1 MRGISK
7 ASVDNLQNEA
17 KPRKG
22 GRRRVKTA
30 PCHPS
35 PSFPWGAKQGKLQAP
50 KRGLRSQPVCGGD
63 GRRIG
68 MPSAVS
74 VRRGR
79 QRDQDAFL
87 TQQEDVLP
95 RRQLRAGARGHL
107 AEDAGPGAERRQ
119 RLGRVSRSLL
129 VPTLAISRGWGG
141 LRHEG
146 RGAGQELPLPRGGAP
161 PAQWR
166 KGTERQAGVGGLS
179 SPLPLAPRRA
189 LRRSEGGG
197 QRARVRGA
205 GRALT
210 RGSAHRPHRRSPAA
224 PRCCCWPWP

>member
-1 MRGISK
+1 MRGVSK

-22 GRRRVKTA
+22 GSRRVKTA

-35 PSFPWGAKQGKLQAP
+35 LPPPLGALNKGSSKLQAP
-50 KRGLRSQPVCGGD
+50 RRGLRSQPVCGGD
-63 GRRIG
+63 GGRIG
-68 MPSAVS
+68 MLSSVS

-79 QRDQDAFL
+79 HRDQDAFL

-107 AEDAGPGAERRQ
+107 AEDAGPGTERRQ
-119 RLGRVSRSLL
+119 RLGRVSRFLP
-129 VPTLAISRGWGG
+129 VPTLAISWGWGG

-161 PAQWR
+161 PTP
-166 KGTERQAGVGGLS
+166 KLS
-179 SPLPLAPRRA
+179 D
-189 LRRSEGGG
+189 
-197 QRARVRGA
+197 
-205 GRALT
+205 
-210 RGSAHRPHRRSPAA
+210 
-224 PRCCCWPWP
+224 